1 MVGRRRRAGIGP
13 RWSCA
18 VLGPVAMPAQSHVRL
33 RWPFVNEEWPVIL
46 LHHCQS
52 SQLTFQCFQ
61 SKQSSRKK
69 TPACCRVEIQLRN
82 FPVSYVLPG
91 LMYFIERNL
100 RSSSLE
106 YPESV
111 TLERHSLMLVP
122 SPCCLL
128 FAIRLAVLLSFCS
141 QNHTPVSSES
151 ERGLR
156 GSFWRRNS
164 RQPLLLPL
172 SWC

>member
-128 FAIRLAVLLSFCS
+128 FAK
-141 QNHTPVSSES
+141 
-151 ERGLR
+151 
-156 GSFWRRNS
+156 WR
-164 RQPLLLPL
+164 PF
-172 SWC
+172 